1 MKLRMVLKLL
11 FQLFQDHQNKDSN
24 KSVRIIDPVSVTKTH
39 FFAAVQEFSN
49 RSVGEKSR
57 AVTFYAKYF
66 SNLTKR
72 DWYRFSEKY

>member
-1 MKLRMVLKLL
+1 MKHCRMKLRMVLKLL

-24 KSVRIIDPVSVTKTH
+24 KSVSIIDPVSVTKTH

-49 RSVGEKSR
+49 CSVGEKSC

-66 SNLTKR
+66 SNLTER
-72 DWYRFSEKY
+72 D